1 MLWSLKRTS
10 SRAFPFRKPK
20 RRRYSKDQTLVALAL
35 EQIKA
40 NDSKQRPTTLFSLP
54 PELRNMIY
62 SYVFDDDNEITL
74 VNIYDDRQSWVC
86 LPNAPRNKLKFFP
99 RRLVQIPEPLKAEAL
114 AFAFETTTFV
124 VSSMQDIL
132 TLYSLIGEIGLKH
145 IKSLVIEWW
154 ATADVDRP
162 LADEDDIAMQAFE
175 VLSCFRT
182 LKNLTL
188 VFNGFAF
195 TLAYAR
201 YKNRRV
207 YHDESTG
214 FKGVKTPVR

>member
-20 RRRYSKDQTLVALAL
+20 RRRYSKNPTLIALAI

-40 NDSKQRPTTLFSLP
+40 NASKQRPTTLFSLP
-54 PELRNMIY
+54 PEIRDRVY
-62 SYVFDDDNEITL
+62 SYVFDDDDEITL
-74 VNIYDDRQSWVC
+74 VNIYDDIQAWVC
-86 LPNAPRNKLKFFP
+86 LPDAPRNELKFLP
-99 RRLVQIPEPLKAEAL
+99 RLLVRIPEPLRAEAL
-114 AFAFETTTFV
+114 AFAFQNTTFV
-124 VSSMQDIL
+124 ASSMQDIL
-132 TLYSLIGEIGLKH
+132 TLYSLIGELGLKH
-145 IKSLVIEWW
+145 VNSLVIEWW

-175 VLSCFRT
+175 VLSCFHA

-201 YKNRRV
+201 YKHRRV
-207 YHDESTG
+207 CHDASTQA
-214 FKGVKTPVR
+214 RIR

>member
-10 SRAFPFRKPK
+10 SRSFPFRKPK
-20 RRRYSKDQTLVALAL
+20 RRRYSKNPTLIALAI

-40 NDSKQRPTTLFSLP
+40 NASKQRPATLFSLP
-54 PELRNMIY
+54 PEVRNIVY
-62 SYVFDDDNEITL
+62 SYVFDDDEEITL
-74 VNIYDDRQSWVC
+74 VNIHDDVQSWVC
-86 LPNAPRNKLKFFP
+86 LPNAPRNEPKFFP
-99 RRLVQIPEPLKAEAL
+99 RRLAQIPEPLKTEAL
-114 AFAFETTTFV
+114 AFSFQNTTFV

-132 TLYSLIGEIGLKH
+132 NLYSLIGEIGLKH
-145 IKSLVIEWW
+145 LNSLVIEWW

-162 LADEDDIAMQAFE
+162 LADEDEISMQAFD
-175 VLSCFRT
+175 VLSCFRA

-201 YKNRRV
+201 YKHRRV
-207 YHDESTG
+207 YHDASTAI
-214 FKGVKTPVR
+214 KGVQATVR

>member
-10 SRAFPFRKPK
+10 SRTLPFRKQK
-20 RRRYSKDQTLVALAL
+20 RRRYSKNPTLIALAI

-40 NDSKQRPTTLFSLP
+40 NASTQRPITLFSLP
-54 PELRNMIY
+54 PEIRNRIY
-62 SYVFDDDNEITL
+62 SYVFDDDDEIIL
-74 VNIYDDRQSWVC
+74 VNIYDDVQSWVR
-86 LPNAPRNKLKFFP
+86 LPDAPRNELKFFP
-99 RRLVQIPEPLKAEAL
+99 RRLAQIPEPLKAEAL
-114 AFAFETTTFV
+114 AFAFQNTTFV

-145 IKSLVIEWW
+145 LNSLVIEWW

-175 VLSCFRT
+175 VLSFFRA
-182 LKNLTL
+182 LKKLTL

-201 YKNRRV
+201 YKHRRV
-207 YHDESTG
+207 YHDASTG
-214 FKGVKTPVR
+214 IKGVQAPVR